1 MLDIPGLFLDI
12 KSLRIVMRAVIVET
26 VSLIISPSC
35 IHIFIVIETMRF
47 IVSTMR
53 VHFLWYGVSLQK
65 GADYLA
71 IRC

>member
-1 MLDIPGLFLDI
+1 MLDISGLFLDI

-26 VSLIISPSC
+26 VNLIVFPSC

-47 IVSTMR
+47 IASAMR
-53 VHFLWYGVSLQK
+53 VHSRRYGAALQK
-65 GADYLA
+65 GTDYLA

>member
-1 MLDIPGLFLDI
+1 
-12 KSLRIVMRAVIVET
+12 MRAAIVET
-26 VSLIISPSC
+26 VNLIVFPSC
-35 IHIFIVIETMRF
+35 VHVFIVIETMRF